1 MIDFSRLMLFWK
13 RGKHSLNISKSSSMR
28 QKANWIL
35 RSVIVAF
42 KQWLQNA
49 SLSFWKRW
57 PSLEDPSKNHLIK
70 LGSPLNT
77 NVIITDNSSSS
88 DIIIIATDRDCSR
101 QVTLK
106 EESNQ
111 QVRNLQNQLEEE
123 QRQAQNRFV
132 TITEILLTILIDFQV
147 KGSENWERNRNHWMS
162 FVWTTNTFLR
172 SKIKTLCG
180 EFKFRTQRWKISKS
194 CKLR

>member
-1 MIDFSRLMLFWK
+1 
-13 RGKHSLNISKSSSMR
+13 MR

-49 SLSFWKRW
+49 SLSLWKQW

-77 NVIITDNSSSS
+77 NVISINNSCSSG
-88 DIIIIATDRDCSR
+88 IIIIATDSDCSQ

-132 TITEILLTILIDFQV
+132 AITEILPTILIDF
-147 KGSENWERNRNHWMS
+147 
-162 FVWTTNTFLR
+162 
-172 SKIKTLCG
+172 
-180 EFKFRTQRWKISKS
+180 
-194 CKLR
+194 

>member
-1 MIDFSRLMLFWK
+1 MRVWINFYYLQISKLIFVSWLISVMTWAVKCFYFSRLMLFWK

-35 RSVIVAF
+35 RSVIVTF

-49 SLSFWKRW
+49 SLSLWKQW

-77 NVIITDNSSSS
+77 NVISINNSFSHCSG
-88 DIIIIATDRDCSR
+88 IIIIATDSDCSQ
-101 QVTLK
+101 QVTSK

-132 TITEILLTILIDFQV
+132 AITEILPTILIDF
-147 KGSENWERNRNHWMS
+147 
-162 FVWTTNTFLR
+162 
-172 SKIKTLCG
+172 
-180 EFKFRTQRWKISKS
+180 
-194 CKLR
+194 